1 MIGLSHDNLQNHYEV
16 NFLLMENHSYSLSD
30 LDNMIPWEREVYV
43 TLLMNHL
50 QMLEQRAQEGR

>member
-1 MIGLSHDNLQNHYEV
+1 
-16 NFLLMENHSYSLSD
+16 MENHSYSLSD
-30 LDNMIPWEREVYV
+30 FDNMIPWEREVYV